1 MTCPRDDLP
10 ELVLGTLDGARRA
23 AVVGHLATCEAC
35 REEVE
40 GLTRVTDALLLAL
53 PEAEPP
59 AGFESRVARAFGR
72 RRVWPRRLLAAAA
85 AVLLLVAGL
94 AIGGRRH
101 DVASASGP
109 MRDGARHEVGYAVVS
124 GGAHPFVY
132 VSVDHWGESG
142 DYVVEVIDRDGV
154 HTPVTS
160 VRIASGRGAAGG
172 PLPVAF
178 GDVRA
183 VWVTDAAHTEWCA
196 FRL

>member
-23 AVVGHLATCEAC
+23 AVVGHLVTCEAC
-35 REEVE
+35 RAEMEA
-40 GLTRVTDALLLAL
+40 LTRVTDALLLAL

-59 AGFESRVARAFGR
+59 AGFESRVARGFGR

-94 AIGGRRH
+94 ALGGRH
-101 DVASASGP
+101 DVATAEGP
-109 MRDGARHEVGYAVVS
+109 MRDEARHEVGYAVVS
-124 GGAHPFVY
+124 GGDHPYVY
-132 VSVDHWGESG
+132 VSVDGWGTSG
-142 DYVVEVIDRDGV
+142 DYVVEVIDRDGA

-160 VRIASGRGAAGG
+160 VHIASGRGAAGG

-178 GDVRA
+178 ADVRA
-183 VWVTDAAHTEWCA
+183 VWVTDAAHSEWCA
-196 FRL
+196 FRV